1 MQTMMMAFPRT
12 MQIGQS
18 MAASFFVNRRASGFK
33 AAPPYVPQ
41 TNLVG
46 SIVAEAA
53 AQQPDNTEL
62 NSAFGNSVNFNSVV
76 EVQYF
81 DGYTVTNGVINLNAP
96 VWRTMT
102 QSVYEKARQEK
113 ANLLCRILAA
123 TKAMKMENLYA
134 LPEYDNMFI
143 LGDADQATSSTG
155 TGTETD
161 AWKSTYKAIRKQVKV
176 DMKNVALNIGDPAA
190 NVDGCYIKS
199 PVMIK
204 RGKLNQTM
212 LVRDGEETPPG
223 AGSSDY

>member
-1 MQTMMMAFPRT
+1 MQTMMVAFPRT

-18 MAASFFVNRRASGFK
+18 MAASFFVNRRASGFR
-33 AAPPYVPQ
+33 AAPAYVPQ
-41 TNLVG
+41 PNLVG

-113 ANLLCRILAA
+113 TNLLCRILAA

-161 AWKSTYKAIRKQVKV
+161 AWKSTYKAIRKQMKV

-212 LVRDGEETPPG
+212 LVRDGEGTPPG